1 MHECR
6 WWLSSH
12 APIVVSFINTH
23 GDLFPLLPRKT
34 ASTAAKL
41 ARAIS
46 SDLQLFWDPKTDV
59 DVAAKI
65 SAFEAVEKK
74 AKANAK
80 HIVNTAIRHR
90 R

>member
-1 MHECR
+1 M
-6 WWLSSH
+6 LQYT
-12 APIVVSFINTH
+12 IVVSFINTH
-23 GDLFPLLPRKT
+23 GELFPLLPRKT

-46 SDLQLFWDPKTDV
+46 SGVQLFQSRKTNV
-59 DVAAKI
+59 EVAAKI